1 MNHNDRAATVRYIR
15 EFYGEEFTK
24 NEDWIEH
31 VWNTK
36 VKGYIEDANKRAI
49 GRSWL
54 QINAEKIPSSSGIQ
68 R

>member
-1 MNHNDRAATVRYIR
+1 MNLNDRAATIRYIR

-24 NEDWIEH
+24 NEEWIEH

-36 VKGYIEDANKRAI
+36 VKNYIEDANKRVI

-54 QINAEKIPSSSGIQ
+54 QVNDKKVQASSGIQ